1 MLPLRKITLL
11 VMSSFV
17 LAGDGIPRFDSVKRA
32 IPGHGL
38 ILDSHTVKPP
48 PDRHVDVELIQESDH
63 EPTFRLLHDDVVHSP
78 HSHKVELSGI
88 TPGRG
93 ARYVAAFAIASGEE
107 ILSIPMEDVMSV
119 HTAKHGRI
127 HRLVDA
133 NPHLPPA
140 VVLALHLLEERSLGP
155 ASKWHDFIQ
164 TLPTTFHSAIYL
176 TDDEWDIIQGSHVA
190 RLIEIRR
197 KAIADFF
204 DALESPLT
212 SNAVDP
218 PFFTPAQFTLKTFQ
232 WAMAAVWAHT
242 ILVPK
247 LAVDASARLADDSD
261 LFDAVLVP
269 IVSTLTPCDD
279 CDNVVHV
286 QDGYVTLVASQPLAA
301 GDEVQFHLG
310 ANSLAVYMLN
320 HGFAP
325 SKPSPL
331 DVVAIGLQVEASDP
345 LLVFKNQILAMM
357 NTTMDESY
365 TPAYGTA
372 RDTILSSMLPSMRAK
387 VLAANEMDRVQR
399 VLDGD
404 IVSLRNEHAVCRAL
418 YQTVQTMLRQFATP
432 PDQVDQ
438 AVRRNDLP
446 PRTKDLLR
454 TVQVEQHVLLATQ
467 DAIRV
472 HWDQL
477 LVDDSILAHVSKHQT
492 P

>member
-1 MLPLRKITLL
+1 MPP
-11 VMSSFV
+11 
-17 LAGDGIPRFDSVKRA
+17 DNVKR
-32 IPGHGL
+32 
-38 ILDSHTVKPP
+38 
-48 PDRHVDVELIQESDH
+48 
-63 EPTFRLLHDDVVHSP
+63 
-78 HSHKVELSGI
+78 
-88 TPGRG
+88 
-93 ARYVAAFAIASGEE
+93 
-107 ILSIPMEDVMSV
+107 
-119 HTAKHGRI
+119 
-127 HRLVDA
+127 
-133 NPHLPPA
+133 
-140 VVLALHLLEERSLGP
+140 
-155 ASKWHDFIQ
+155 
-164 TLPTTFHSAIYL
+164 
-176 TDDEWDIIQGSHVA
+176 
-190 RLIEIRR
+190 
-197 KAIADFF
+197 
-204 DALESPLT
+204 
-212 SNAVDP
+212 
-218 PFFTPAQFTLKTFQ
+218 
-232 WAMAAVWAHT
+232 AHT

-301 GDEVQFHLG
+301 GDEVWLVYRMMCTITWVHLAQVQFHLG

-404 IVSLRNEHAVCRAL
+404 IVSYVGTASNLSFWPHMSKSTTRLRNEHAVCRAL

-467 DAIRV
+467 DAIRF